1 MRFVSKVMSFSVFVL
16 SLLAFNFVY
25 SLQNTQ
31 QQQTKG
37 ERKIISHPVEMR
49 EGREDFV
56 CRHGIV
62 MVKFQQSRFLSVFD
76 LLLLR
81 GQ

>member
-31 QQQTKG
+31 QQQTEEG
-37 ERKIISHPVEMR
+37 KIISHPVEMR